1 MKNHSKLSI
10 VAAGILLGACA
21 SVAPAPARREPAS
34 LREPIAPLA
43 EPASQ
48 TPAPALGLERVA
60 VSTEASTLAVSAKP
74 QPQSAQRPGD
84 ELWSDA
90 TFRRR
95 LIESYA
101 SETDIEPRVTQLER
115 EAMQKVL
122 ELISTEKLDAAI
134 VELAKLRNEAAS
146 AVVDFTLAN
155 IHFQRE
161 ELERAV
167 PVYEAAVEK
176 FPRFRRAWRNLALIH
191 VRQSDHAKA
200 ATALTRVIE
209 LGGGDALTY
218 GLLGFSLS
226 NLDNHLGAETAY
238 RMASLL
244 DPTTADWKMGLARCF
259 FKQQRFADAAALCDS
274 MLAAD
279 PDRADLWLLQA
290 NAYVGLGQRMRA
302 AENYELVERMGQA
315 TPESLNMLGD
325 IYINEELSELAVS
338 AYSRALERGA
348 NVSSDRAVR
357 AAKVLTARGAL
368 REAKELVQTVERL
381 RAERLSDVEKK
392 DLLKLRARLAVAEG
406 AGDEEARVLEE
417 IVALDPL
424 DGEALILL
432 GQHAQ
437 RGNDP
442 DRAIF
447 LFERAAAIEAFE
459 PDAKVRHAQLL
470 VGLGRYAEALPLLR
484 RAQQLKPRENIQE
497 YLEQVER
504 VANAR

>member
-1 MKNHSKLSI
+1 MRIESQNWKFLA
-10 VAAGILLGACA
+10 VWCLAGACA
-21 SVAPAPARREPAS
+21 TAPRTEEPRVLAAASVPQALEESSGPSESFVPVVAAVEAPAPK
-34 LREPIAPLA
+34 A
-43 EPASQ
+43 EQ
-48 TPAPALGLERVA
+48 
-60 VSTEASTLAVSAKP
+60 K
-74 QPQSAQRPGD
+74 PGD

-95 LIESYA
+95 LIESFA

-115 EAMQKVL
+115 ESMQKVL

-134 VELAKLRNEAAS
+134 VELGKLRNEAAS
-146 AVVDFTLAN
+146 AVIDFTLAN

-161 ELERAV
+161 ELERAI
-167 PVYEAAVEK
+167 PVYEDAVEK

-191 VRQSDHAKA
+191 VRQADHAKA

-244 DPTTADWKMGLARCF
+244 DPATADWKMGLARCF
-259 FKQQRFADAAALCDS
+259 FKQQRFADAAALCDA
-274 MLAAD
+274 MLAGE
-279 PDRADLWLLQA
+279 PDRADLWLLQG

-302 AENYELVERMGQA
+302 AENYEIVERMGQG

-325 IYINEELSELAVS
+325 IYINEELFELAVS
-338 AYSRALERGA
+338 AYARALERGPS
-348 NVSSDRAVR
+348 VTSDRAVR

-368 REAKELVQTVERL
+368 REAKGLVESVERL
-381 RAERLSDVEKK
+381 RGERLSDAEKK

-459 PDAKVRHAQLL
+459 ADAKVRHAQLL

-484 RAQQLKPRENIQE
+484 RAQTVKPRENIQE

-504 VANAR
+504 VANSR

>member
-1 MKNHSKLSI
+1 MMRTSSVCL
-10 VAAGILLGACA
+10 ILLASACA
-21 SVAPAPARREPAS
+21 AVQEPLVLAPVQPEPAPVPVLVAESAPAQESGPAASEPVFILA
-34 LREPIAPLA
+34 APVQAA
-43 EPASQ
+43 E
-48 TPAPALGLERVA
+48 R
-60 VSTEASTLAVSAKP
+60 K
-74 QPQSAQRPGD
+74 PGD

-90 TFRRR
+90 SFRRR

-115 EAMQKVL
+115 ESMQKVL
-122 ELISTEKLDAAI
+122 ELISTEKLDLAI
-134 VELAKLRNEAAS
+134 AEIEKLRNDAAS
-146 AVVDFTLAN
+146 AVIDFTLAN

-167 PVYEAAVEK
+167 PVYEKAVEK
-176 FPRFRRAWRNLALIH
+176 FPKFRRAWRNLSLIH
-191 VRQSDHAKA
+191 VRQGNHARA

-244 DPTTADWKMGLARCF
+244 DPATQDWKMGLARCF
-259 FKQQRFADAAALCDS
+259 FKQRRFDDAAALCDA
-274 MLAAD
+274 LLTEQ

-302 AENYELVERMGQA
+302 AENYEIVERMGQS
-315 TPESLNMLGD
+315 TVDSLNMLGD
-325 IYINEELSELAVS
+325 IYVNEELFELAVD
-338 AYSRALERGA
+338 AYSRALA
-348 NVSSDRAVR
+348 KSPTVPSDRAVR
-357 AAKVLTARGAL
+357 AAKVLTSRGAL
-368 REAKELVQTVERL
+368 TEARRLLERVQELRGDRL
-381 RAERLSDVEKK
+381 GDAERK

-406 AGDEEARVLEE
+406 AGEEEARVLEE

-437 RGNDP
+437 RSGDP

-447 LFERAAAIEAFE
+447 LFERAAAIENFE
-459 PDAKVRHAQLL
+459 ADAKVRHAQLL
-470 VGLGRYAEALPLLR
+470 VSLSRYGEALPLLR
-484 RAQQLKPRENIQE
+484 RAQTIKPRENIQE

-504 VANAR
+504 VANSR